1 MHDATQSGTQA
12 VIRARM
18 DRFDLMTRVLGCE
31 SDLAREKLTGLDD
44 RTIRRARTGYVSGVF
59 VAKALT
65 SLRAYERE
73 LAARNLRP
81 TFDELFEVLVVAVED
96 AAEETVQ

>member
-1 MHDATQSGTQA
+1 MHDANQPATQA

-31 SDLAREKLTGLDD
+31 SDVDRAELIGVTD
-44 RTIRRARTGYVSGVF
+44 RTIRRARTNYVSGAF
-59 VAKALT
+59 VAATLAG
-65 SLRAYERE
+65 LRAHERD

-81 TFDELFEVLVVAVED
+81 TFDDLFEVLVVAAED
-96 AAEETVQ
+96 EASGVAA